1 MSLVALLIPFPLLVF
16 LYTGLGV
23 LQYFLSK
30 KDSPWPGLL
39 LPFLS
44 FICSFIYVFPVRYFA
59 VYWTSFEM
67 IPLILMVTT
76 IAANIPTLVYII
88 LYTVQRSAMR
98 RHRKAQ
104 LNRMNIQDL
113 D

>member
-1 MSLVALLIPFPLLVF
+1 MAMVSVLIFLPFLVF
-16 LYTGLGV
+16 IYIGLGI

-44 FICSFIYVFPVRYFA
+44 FVCSFLYVFPVRHFLM
-59 VYWTSFEM
+59 YWTGLAM
-67 IPLILMVTT
+67 IPPILIVTV

-88 LYTVQRSAMR
+88 LYLVQRSAMR
-98 RHRKAQ
+98 RHQKAQ